1 MKKLLGLVIL
11 IITFTNV
18 CYASFPILAEPQR
31 SPWYTVG
38 QTFGVILILAV
49 GSFVLYLIYRL
60 FRYFLRVFQEKRGF
74 LVSSLSFIAMAVIGI
89 PILTIITVFLGFAI
103 AAAF

>member
-1 MKKLLGLVIL
+1 MKRIILLL
-11 IITFTNV
+11 ITLTTLANFS
-18 CYASFPILAEPQR
+18 YASFPILAEPQR
-31 SPWYTVG
+31 SHWYTVG

-103 AAAF
+103 DAAF